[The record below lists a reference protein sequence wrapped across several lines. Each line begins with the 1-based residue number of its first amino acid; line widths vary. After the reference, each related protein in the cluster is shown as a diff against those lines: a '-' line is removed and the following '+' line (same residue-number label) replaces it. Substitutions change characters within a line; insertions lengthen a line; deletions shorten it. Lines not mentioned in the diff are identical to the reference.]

1 MTTVRDIV
9 TEWMGDTKEELINS
23 YDRQGLRASGSYA
36 RSLEEV
42 ITERPNGFNLKM
54 KAAKHAYWMENGRGP
69 NAVKSPEEA
78 KRLYPIISQW
88 VQDKRLGFDKGHIFA
103 ICLKIVYSGIRV
115 PNKYNPGGVVSD
127 VVTEKRIDDLIN
139 KIGRNI
145 LGDFQSTVIKT
156 LKDG

>member
-9 TEWMGDTKEELINS
+9 TEWMGDTKEELIVN

-54 KAAKHAYWMENGRGP
+54 KAAKHAYWMENGRRP
-69 NAVKSPEEA
+69 NTKKTKGQAAFLVPVIK
-78 KRLYPIISQW
+78 QW
-88 VQDKRLGFDKGHIFA
+88 ASDKNFIFSDGHIFA
-103 ICLKIVYSGIRV
+103 ICMKIVYRGINV

-127 VVTEKRIDDLIN
+127 VITDKRINDLIN
-139 KIGRNI
+139 NIGRNI